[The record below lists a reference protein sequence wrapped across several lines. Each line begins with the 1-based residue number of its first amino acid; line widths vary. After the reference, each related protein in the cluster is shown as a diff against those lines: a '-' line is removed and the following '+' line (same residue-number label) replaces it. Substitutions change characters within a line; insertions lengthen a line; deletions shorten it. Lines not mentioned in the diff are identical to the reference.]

1 MMIDC
6 YHQQNCERMLFLC
19 KRKKYLNTHSYR
31 ALPDPGALPDPRNYV
46 FEVTAK
52 VVDTNTLLTVI
63 QVFKN
68 IFLGIN
74 IKSISREIESKA
86 FERSI
91 KIPPTM

>member
-31 ALPDPGALPDPRNYV
+31 ALPDPRNYV
-46 FEVTAK
+46 SEVTAK